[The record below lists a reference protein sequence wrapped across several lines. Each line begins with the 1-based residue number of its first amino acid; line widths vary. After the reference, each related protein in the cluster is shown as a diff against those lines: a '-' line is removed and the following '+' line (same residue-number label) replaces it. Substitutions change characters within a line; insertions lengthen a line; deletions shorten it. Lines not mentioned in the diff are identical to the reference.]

1 VSGKGP
7 RSRDAVL
14 AATDRFKAYSHTFNL
29 DLARWRKFKAPCALN
44 WNVLRFL
51 PSSRH
56 QVPAVRGIYVFTLKL
71 EPSDF
76 PEHGMILYMGI
87 TGNTSAATLRTRFA
101 QYLQGQARVDER
113 PKVLDMLLRHDGHL
127 FFNFV
132 PIPDTTIDLAAL
144 ETNFLNAVNPPINE
158 RDYSGDI
165 GHTVKSAW

>member
-1 VSGKGP
+1 MSGNGG

-14 AATDRFKAYSHTFNL
+14 AATNRYKGYSHTFNL
-29 DLARWRKFKAPCALN
+29 DMERWRNFKAPCALN

-51 PSSRH
+51 PSSRL
-56 QVPAVRGIYVFTLKL
+56 QVPAVRGIYVFTLRL
-71 EPSDF
+71 APSDL

-87 TGNTSAATLRTRFA
+87 TGNTSAATLRSRFA

-113 PKVLDMLLRHDGHL
+113 PKVLDMLLRHNDHL
-127 FFNFV
+127 LFNFV
-132 PIPDTTIDLAAL
+132 PIPNTTIDLAVL